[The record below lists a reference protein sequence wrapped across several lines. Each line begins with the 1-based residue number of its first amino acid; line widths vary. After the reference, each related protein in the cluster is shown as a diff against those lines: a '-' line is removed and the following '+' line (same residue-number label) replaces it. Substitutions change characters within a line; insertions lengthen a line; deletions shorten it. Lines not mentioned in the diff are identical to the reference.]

1 MTNENKDYLVGF
13 KKPPT
18 SGKFKKGRSG
28 NPKGRPKG
36 SKNFRTYLNIELK
49 ESINITE
56 NGEHKRVP
64 KSQAAA
70 KKYANMAVMGDP
82 KMIPI
87 LLKLDDIAES
97 QNAQVTEAAPPS
109 YKDKLVMSS
118 IVERMQQ
125 MQMQEPAQVA
135 APPLIVDDN
144 PSIAP
149 SDAIDPNP
157 QDTLPKE

>member
-1 MTNENKDYLVGF
+1 MTNEKKDYLVGF
-13 KKPPT
+13 KKPPS

-36 SKNFRTYLNIELK
+36 AKNFRTYLNLELK
-49 ESINITE
+49 EPINITE

-87 LLKLDDIAES
+87 LLKLDDLADS
-97 QNAQVTEAAPPS
+97 QNEQASEAAPLS

-125 MQMQEPAQVA
+125 MQTPVPVST
-135 APPLIVDDN
+135 PPLIDDHK
-144 PSIAP
+144 P
-149 SDAIDPNP
+149 SDIPNDTVDLNP

>member
-1 MTNENKDYLVGF
+1 MTNEKKDYLVGF
-13 KKPPT
+13 KKPPA
-18 SGKFKKGRSG
+18 SGKFKKGSSG

-36 SKNFRTYLNIELK
+36 ANNFRTYLDLELK

-87 LLKLDDIAES
+87 LLKLDDLAQS
-97 QNAQVTEAAPPS
+97 QNAQVNEAAPPS

-125 MQMQEPAQVA
+125 MQAPVQVA
-135 APPLIVDDN
+135 TPPLIDNHN
-144 PSIAP
+144 PSDIP
-149 SDAIDPNP
+149 NDAVDLKP